1 MGNKNRKLMNLFEFF
16 PNLIEKKIP
25 LSKLNIS
32 PRVFHKWKKE
42 GVIDYDD
49 SVNEDDIGVKGEQKK
64 RKWVILNAFEAIWLL
79 MVKDLRSLNVDIKT
93 IIELKKFLKKG
104 QFDDVGIENVDFD
117 FMVETGQIILP
128 KEIKDLIDGNLLT
141 KEQVFKMLETQSK
154 EINYFTS
161 NFGFLFFGIL
171 ILNERPSIVIL
182 KSEEGLNFMILN
194 KEGHIKLFG
203 ENDFYNMIMHQFS
216 NHYFTNIPVID
227 SFVKLFENENLEKYN
242 REYKLFSKEEEQILE
257 IFRNDDFKEITI
269 YRENENN
276 YTITTT
282 HSKELKGEQTNELR
296 RILGL
301 KQYQKAEIVNRK
313 GELVTFY
320 NMRKEKNQ
328 D

>member
-1 MGNKNRKLMNLFEFF
+1 MNLFEFF

-49 SVNEDDIGVKGEQKK
+49 SVSMDDIGIKGEQKK
-64 RKWVILNAFEAIWLL
+64 RKWVILNAFDAIWLL
-79 MVKDLRSLNVDIKT
+79 MVKDLRGLNVDIKT
-93 IIELKKFLKKG
+93 LIELKKFLKKG
-104 QFDDVGIENVDFD
+104 QFDYVGTENVDFD
-117 FMVETGQIILP
+117 FFLEIGQNILP
-128 KEIKDLIDGNLLT
+128 KEIKDLIDGKLLT

-154 EINYFTS
+154 EINYFSS
-161 NFGFLFFGIL
+161 NLGLLFFGIL
-171 ILNERPSIVIL
+171 ILNERPSIVLL

-216 NHYFTNIPVID
+216 NYYFTNIPVID
-227 SFVKLFENENLEKYN
+227 SFIKLFENENLEKYS

-282 HSKELKGEQTNELR
+282 QSKELKGEQANELR
-296 RILGL
+296 KILGL
-301 KQYQKAEIVNRK
+301 KQYQKAEIIYRNDKHLIVNNIK
-313 GELVTFY
+313 
-320 NMRKEKNQ
+320 KEKISP

>member
-1 MGNKNRKLMNLFEFF
+1 MNLFEFF

-49 SVNEDDIGVKGEQKK
+49 SVSMDDIGIKGEQKK
-64 RKWVILNAFEAIWLL
+64 RKWVVLNAFEAIWLL

-93 IIELKKFLKKG
+93 IIELKKYLSRSLST
-104 QFDDVGIENVDFD
+104 IEYADFNY
-117 FMVETGQIILP
+117 MVETGEITLTQ
-128 KEIKDLIDGNLLT
+128 EIKDLIDQNLLT
-141 KEQVFKMLETQSK
+141 KEQVFQMLESQSK
-154 EINYFTS
+154 EVNYFSS
-161 NFGFLFFGIL
+161 NLGVLFFSIL
-171 ILNERPSIVIL
+171 ILNERPSIVLL

-216 NHYFTNIPVID
+216 NYYFTNIPVID
-227 SFVKLFENENLEKYN
+227 SFIKLFKNENLEKYS

-282 HSKELKGEQTNELR
+282 HSKELKGEQANELR
-296 RILGL
+296 KILGL
-301 KQYQKAEIVNRK
+301 KQYQKAEIIYRNDKHLIVNNIK
-313 GELVTFY
+313 
-320 NMRKEKNQ
+320 KEKISP

>member
-1 MGNKNRKLMNLFEFF
+1 
-16 PNLIEKKIP
+16 
-25 LSKLNIS
+25 
-32 PRVFHKWKKE
+32 
-42 GVIDYDD
+42 
-49 SVNEDDIGVKGEQKK
+49 
-64 RKWVILNAFEAIWLL
+64 
-79 MVKDLRSLNVDIKT
+79 
-93 IIELKKFLKKG
+93 
-104 QFDDVGIENVDFD
+104 
-117 FMVETGQIILP
+117 
-128 KEIKDLIDGNLLT
+128 
-141 KEQVFKMLETQSK
+141 
-154 EINYFTS
+154 
-161 NFGFLFFGIL
+161 
-171 ILNERPSIVIL
+171 
-182 KSEEGLNFMILN
+182 MILN